1 METVIGMLL
10 FFVAGW
16 QSATPDYAAVIHKLE
31 ADK

>member
-1 METVIGMLL
+1 MLL

-16 QSATPDYAAVIHKLE
+16 QSATPDYAAAIHKLE